1 MAQPSRTYNWT
12 QAQNAVRQEIGDVQ
26 LDLSEREARRAAA
39 TATTN
44 AKMGPAY
51 SGSITRTF
59 NAPKSICGLED
70 WLCCRGGKGARHT
83 PKDPTSPPWLP
94 PNPPTGNS
102 GGGGGASPQTGESG
116 GKTVFVEAR
125 LTPQQREAAMAT
137 QIARLEELRAQGSLQ
152 RHQLERELAE
162 TRATLQLVVPPFP
175 ENASQEVP
183 AQPGSPAY
191 GAAWVGQSP
200 QSPQSQGRR
209 SRYKTGISFQV

>member
-1 MAQPSRTYNWT
+1 
-12 QAQNAVRQEIGDVQ
+12 
-26 LDLSEREARRAAA
+26 
-39 TATTN
+39 
-44 AKMGPAY
+44 
-51 SGSITRTF
+51 
-59 NAPKSICGLED
+59 
-70 WLCCRGGKGARHT
+70 
-83 PKDPTSPPWLP
+83 
-94 PNPPTGNS
+94 
-102 GGGGGASPQTGESG
+102 
-116 GKTVFVEAR
+116 
-125 LTPQQREAAMAT
+125 MAT

-200 QSPQSQGRR
+200 QSQGRR